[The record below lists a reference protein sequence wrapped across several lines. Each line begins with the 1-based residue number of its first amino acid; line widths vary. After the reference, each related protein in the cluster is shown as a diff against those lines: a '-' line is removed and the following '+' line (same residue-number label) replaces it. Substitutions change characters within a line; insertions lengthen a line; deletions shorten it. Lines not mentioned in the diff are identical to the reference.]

1 MISSTNPSIL
11 FRCSFIAGGLISF
24 ATVGI
29 AAAQSLGEALIQT
42 HEVNPDLLV
51 ARAQA
56 VQAVETYNDAVA
68 QTRLRVDGSLSG
80 NASTNN
86 AVSSSNP
93 DGDSQ
98 SDETSEVSLSFSQHL
113 FQGSFDG
120 IPAGVRVA
128 LGDVSAA
135 HATYLAAEIDT
146 LTSAVAAYMDVV
158 RDEGALAVALSGV
171 NTAEQELEA
180 AQARLNAGEGTRT
193 DLALAQSGL
202 AQAQTIATL
211 ARATL
216 SGTRATFV
224 RVIGQSP
231 EQLRDPGFPS
241 MPATL
246 DAALQ
251 TALSDHPLIK
261 AAEINL
267 SIARDRVITTRAQ
280 YGVNVLAQGS
290 LSRSWDG
297 IGSGD
302 DTDASSIGFTASL
315 PLYTSGQREAALAS
329 VEQGVLIAEAN
340 LTGQKAAIEARV
352 RAAWANADAQ
362 FENLNRRVTI
372 TKAQELVLRA
382 TEAEFDAGTATFLAV
397 QNAQQDYL
405 EAQDQYVSDKSNA
418 VTAAYNLL
426 AATGE
431 MTTEALDLPVLHF
444 DTLAVLDE
452 NRVRSYPQLLF
463 GVK

>member
-1 MISSTNPSIL
+1 MIRSLKPSL
-11 FRCSFIAGGLISF
+11 AFLRNFVVGGLISLAPTGL
-24 ATVGI
+24 AT
-29 AAAQSLGEALIQT
+29 AQSLGEALVQT
-42 HEVNPDLLV
+42 FETNPDLIV

-56 VQAVETYNDAVA
+56 IQAVETYNDSVA
-68 QTRLRVDGSLSG
+68 QTRLRIDGSFSG
-80 NASTNN
+80 NAATSNSVST
-86 AVSSSNP
+86 SNP
-93 DGDSQ
+93 NGDSQ
-98 SDETSEVSLSFSQHL
+98 SDESTEVSLSFSQHL

-120 IPAGVRVA
+120 IPAGLRMA
-128 LGDVSAA
+128 LGDVTAA
-135 HATYLAAEIDT
+135 HATYKAAEMSA
-146 LTSAVAAYMDVV
+146 LSSAVSAYMAVV

-171 NTAEQELEA
+171 GTAEQELEA
-180 AQARLNAGEGTRT
+180 AQARLSAGEGTRT

-202 AQAQTIATL
+202 AQAQTVATL

-216 SGTRATFV
+216 SSTKATFV
-224 RVIGQSP
+224 QVIGQPP
-231 EQLRDPGFPS
+231 EQPRDPGFPAL
-241 MPATL
+241 PATL

-251 TALSDHPLIK
+251 TALSDHPQIQ

-267 SIARDRVITTRAQ
+267 NIARDRVITIRAQ
-280 YGVNVLAQGS
+280 YGVNVSAQGS
-290 LSRSWDG
+290 LSKSWDG
-297 IGSGD
+297 IGSGE

-340 LTGQKAAIEARV
+340 LTGQKAAIEAQV

-372 TKAQELVLRA
+372 TNAQELVLRA
-382 TEAEFDAGTATFLAV
+382 TEAEFDAGTTTFLAV

-418 VTAAYNLL
+418 VTAAYTLL
-426 AATGE
+426 AAIGG
-431 MTTEALDLPVLHF
+431 MTTEALDLPVPHF